1 MNRKEPL
8 LKRTDDSIIASIP
21 NDVIRSQTDFPLL
34 GIIISNGLL
43 TIDQLEYF
51 LSSGSSIS
59 ESVRI
64 NHAFMAKLIDLEQD
78 DPRLAQD
85 NMIVEMNGPVTLFI

>member
-8 LKRTDDSIIASIP
+8 LKGTDDSIIASIP

-51 LSSGSSIS
+51 LSSGNSIS